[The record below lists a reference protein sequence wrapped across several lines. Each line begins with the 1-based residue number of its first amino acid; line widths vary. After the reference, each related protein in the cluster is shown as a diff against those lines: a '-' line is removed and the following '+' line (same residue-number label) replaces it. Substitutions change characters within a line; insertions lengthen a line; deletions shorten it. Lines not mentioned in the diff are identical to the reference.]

1 MSNGSLRATQGWS
14 RMETQAAMQV
24 NAPTLAE
31 PGRFTKATVAPGP
44 RPRSISVLPKVQTAP
59 SGEIELLHEP
69 ADRYRPLG
77 VLGTGG
83 MGVVERAEDIDI
95 GRPVAIKRLLP
106 EASHAMGIARFVSE
120 IRIVGSLDHPHVV
133 PIHDVGVDDDGRY
146 FFVMKYV
153 EGRTLA
159 DVIDLLATGDAGAL
173 AFWTFERRVE
183 LMIAVLQALEYA
195 HERGIVHRDIKPE
208 NIMIGAHGE
217 IRLMDWGIA
226 KRIGER
232 EPGETI
238 TGEGK
243 DAGATPGLIG
253 TPAYMSPEQ
262 AACDELD
269 ARSDLYSAA
278 VTFHEFLALRH
289 YLAHHADSLY
299 GLIDAVQSEKVDII
313 NFDNGGHG
321 RLPPELGHFCD
332 RGMAKDRAQRFQSA
346 GEMIADLRN
355 YIDGRYGVKC
365 MFTATKRALREGG
378 RLVDRRPRV
387 AVALAAAYSGF
398 AVFGVASL
406 IYMLVT

>member
-1 MSNGSLRATQGWS
+1 MPNGSLRATQGWS
-14 RMETQAAMQV
+14 RMETQMALQF

-31 PGRFTKATVAPGP
+31 AGRFGPTTVVPGS
-44 RPRSISVLPKVQTAP
+44 RPRSISVLPKVLTAA

-69 ADRYRPLG
+69 TERYRGLG

-106 EASHAMGIARFVSE
+106 EASHALGVARFVSE

-159 DVIDLLATGDAGAL
+159 DIIESLAAGDAAAL
-173 AFWTFERRVE
+173 AFWTFGRRVE

-195 HERGIVHRDIKPE
+195 HERGIIHRDIKPE
-208 NIMIGAHGE
+208 NIMVGAHGE
-217 IRLMDWGIA
+217 VRLMDWGIA
-226 KRIGER
+226 KRVGER

-238 TGEGK
+238 VGGER
-243 DAGATPGLIG
+243 DGAVPGLIG

-262 AACDELD
+262 AACDDLD

-278 VTFHEFLALRH
+278 VTFHEFLSLRH

-299 GLIDAVQSEKVDII
+299 GLIDAVQTEKLDPH
-313 NFDNGGHG
+313 DADSGPHAPM
-321 RLPPELGHFCD
+321 PPELRHFCSH
-332 RGMAKDRAQRFQSA
+332 GMAKDRAQRFQSA
-346 GEMIADLRN
+346 TAMIADLRN
-355 YIDGRYGVKC
+355 YIDGRYAVKC

-378 RLVDRRPRV
+378 HLIDRRPKIAITL
-387 AVALAAAYSGF
+387 AVLHTML
-398 AVFGVASL
+398 AVFGLVAL
-406 IYMLVT
+406 IWLLVR